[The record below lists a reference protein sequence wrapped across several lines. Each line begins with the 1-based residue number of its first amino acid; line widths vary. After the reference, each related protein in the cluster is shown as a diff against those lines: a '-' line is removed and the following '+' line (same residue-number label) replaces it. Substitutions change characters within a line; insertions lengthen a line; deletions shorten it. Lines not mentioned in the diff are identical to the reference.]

1 MVASTPCANAE
12 DSDGAAAAG
21 NPGAGRRAPVMI
33 DRTAGCR
40 AGSRGWWAALA
51 SFLMLHVCAPAL
63 AAEPDLALAERL
75 VAEKRYQEADDLLAP
90 FAQTQGQS
98 PSFTYLAGRAALGVK
113 QPERARAL
121 LAKSIEM
128 DPDSVAA
135 HLALGRAYFELGMFA
150 EAKLAFETVFNFDNL
165 PQDLESQARIYAEA
179 AESYLETGRRL
190 QSFGYAATGVGRYRV
205 NSTRGTNALGGGDRR
220 DTFYNA
226 RLGGGLNY
234 LLDEDYA
241 LDASLDY
248 RFRYFDNPDTR
259 NDSDLRWRF
268 AGSRAMD
275 EGNLA
280 LGVRG
285 RVSYRGDGIHR
296 NDYGVFT
303 NYRYRLDPDNQV
315 SVGAELRRRR
325 YPEGRLRERTFS
337 TAVANVGWVHSL
349 AEGRASVSVN
359 AHAGY
364 NFATD
369 RPDGDS
375 AVYGLIGQ
383 VDFTLTESVSGFVF
397 GWWEHD
403 SFDAERIH
411 FHPDA
416 IDQGVSMRR
425 QDNLYEVGAGLVWDL
440 GRGWSLRPEL
450 LYVRDQSNAIAFN
463 YSSIEGWINVWVN
476 F

>member
-1 MVASTPCANAE
+1 MAKGRQRVGAWRQCVIAVTSIGRGARRCLTVACAVC
-12 DSDGAAAAG
+12 SLLL
-21 NPGAGRRAPVMI
+21 
-33 DRTAGCR
+33 
-40 AGSRGWWAALA
+40 ALA
-51 SFLMLHVCAPAL
+51 APTL

-75 VAEKRYQEADDLLAP
+75 VAEKRYQEADALLAP
-90 FAQTQGQS
+90 FAATWGQN

-121 LAKSIEM
+121 LAQSVEM
-128 DPDSVAA
+128 DPDSLAA

-165 PQDLESQARIYAEA
+165 PQDLESQARIYAQA

-234 LLDEDYA
+234 LLDDDYA

-268 AGSRAMD
+268 AGSRALD

-285 RVSYRGDGIHR
+285 RVSYRGDSAYR

-315 SVGAELRRRR
+315 SVGGELRRRR

-337 TAVANVGWVHSL
+337 TAVANVGWVHAL
-349 AEGRASVSVN
+349 AGGQASVSLN

-369 RPDGDS
+369 RPDGES
-375 AVYGLIGQ
+375 AVYGLTGQ
-383 VDFTLTESVSGFVF
+383 LDFTLTESVSGFVF
-397 GWWEHD
+397 GWWERD

-416 IDQGVSMRR
+416 IDQEVSARR
-425 QDNLYEVGAGLVWDL
+425 QDNLYELGAGLIWDL

-463 YSSIEGWINVWVN
+463 YSSIEGWINLWVD